1 MLIKNVIIGYSGHAF
16 VVLDILRSNG
26 IVAAAYCEKEEKTNN
41 PFGLIYLGEER
52 STTTISE
59 LKFYNAYLGI
69 GNNSIRRE
77 IYQFFSERNINMPSV
92 IHSNAIVS
100 TNVLIE
106 NGSVIMPGVVINS
119 FAKIGKAVICNTSS
133 TIEHECEIGDFAHIA
148 PGAVL
153 AGGVKV
159 GANSFI
165 GANSVVKEGVNIGEN
180 VIVGAGSVVIHDI
193 PDHKKI
199 VGNPTRFI

>member
-1 MLIKNVIIGYSGHAF
+1 MLSKNVIIGYSGHGY
-16 VVLDILRSNG
+16 VVLEALKSNG
-26 IVAAAYCEKEEKTNN
+26 IIVAAYCEKEEKTNN

-52 STTTISE
+52 SITTISE

-77 IYQFFSERNINMPSV
+77 IYQFFSEYNIIMPSV

-100 TNVLIE
+100 TNVSIE
-106 NGSVIMPGVVINS
+106 NGSVVMPGVVINA

-153 AGGVKV
+153 AGGVRV